1 MYIFPSISHTLFEE
15 VECMK
20 KYVEIEY
27 VHAREVLDSRGNPTV
42 EVEVYTEDGDVG
54 RAIVPSGASTGK
66 YEAHELRDGDKTR
79 YGGKG
84 VLNAVNNVN
93 SLIAQEIEGLNVLNQ
108 TEIDETMID
117 LDGTENKSK
126 LGANAILGVSMAA
139 AKAATCN
146 LQIPLYQHLGG
157 VSGRNIPAP
166 MMNILNGGKHADNNV
181 NIQEFMIVP
190 TGIDYFSE
198 RLRMCSEVYWK
209 LKSILKENGYVT
221 SVGDEGGFAPNLKED
236 EEALKLITEAI
247 KESGYKDNF
256 AIALDVAASEM
267 YEDGEYNFWK
277 TKETKTTEEMIEY
290 YEDLISKYPIISI
303 EDGLSEEDWE
313 GWKKLTKKLGKK
325 IQLVGDDLFTTNV
338 NRLIKGIDSGAANSI
353 LIKPNQIGTVTETID
368 AIRIAKA
375 HGYSTIISHRS
386 GETEDTFIAD
396 LAVSLNAKYIKSGA
410 PTRSE
415 RVAKYNRLLRIEE
428 MMNE

>member
-1 MYIFPSISHTLFEE
+1 
-15 VECMK
+15 MK
-20 KYVEIEY
+20 KYVEIEC
-27 VHAREVLDSRGNPTV
+27 VRAREVLDSRGNPTI
-42 EVEVYTEDGDVG
+42 EVEVCTEEGDIG

-66 YEAHELRDGDKTR
+66 FEAHEIRDGDKNR

-108 TEIDETMID
+108 VEIDETLID
-117 LDGTENKSK
+117 LDGTENKTK
-126 LGANAILGVSMAA
+126 LGANTILGVSIAT
-139 AKAATCN
+139 AKAASCN

-157 VSGRNIPAP
+157 ISGRNIPYP
-166 MMNILNGGKHADNNV
+166 MMNILNGGRHADNNI

-198 RLRMCSEVYWK
+198 RLRMCTEIYWNLK
-209 LKSILKENGYVT
+209 NILKSNGYAT
-221 SVGDEGGFAPNLKED
+221 SVGDEGGFAPNLKKD
-236 EEALKLITEAI
+236 EEALDLIYEAI

-277 TKETKTTEEMIEY
+277 AQETKTTDEMISY
-290 YEDLISKYPIISI
+290 YENLILRYPIISI
-303 EDGLSEEDWE
+303 EDGLDEEDWE
-313 GWKKLTKKLGKK
+313 GWKKLTKKLGDK

-338 NRLIKGIDSGAANSI
+338 NRLIKGIDMDVANSI
-353 LIKPNQIGTVTETID
+353 LIKPNQIGTITETID
-368 AIRIAKA
+368 AIRIGKS
-375 HGYSTIISHRS
+375 HGYNTVISHRS

-396 LAVSLNAKYIKSGA
+396 LAVGLNAKYIKAGA
-410 PTRSE
+410 PARSE

-428 MMNE
+428 MINA